1 MKLYMKQKV
10 FSWRDRFKVWDES
23 GNVRYSV
30 EGEFFTLGKRLHI
43 YDGQNAEIAFIKEK
57 IWSFLPR
64 YFVYLGGEQR
74 AEIVKKLSLFRPKY
88 EVAGPGWEIS
98 GDIWAHDYEILEQGR
113 PIVRIHKKW
122 MSWGDSYELD
132 IADSRNELL
141 TLAIVLAIDCVMA
154 SETAAANSAS
164 N

>member
-10 FSWRDRFKVWDES
+10 FSWRDQFKVWDEAN
-23 GNVRYSV
+23 NVRYIV
-30 EGEFFTLGKRLHI
+30 EGELFTLGKRLHV
-43 YDGQNAEIAFIKEK
+43 YDSQSRELAFIKEK

-64 YFVYLGGEQR
+64 YFVYIGQTR
-74 AEIVKKLSLFRPKY
+74 QAEIVKRLSLFRPKY

-98 GDIWAHDYEILEQGR
+98 GNIWSHDYEILEQGR
-113 PIVRIHKKW
+113 PSVRIHKKW

-132 IADSRNELL
+132 IDDSRNELL
-141 TLAIVLAIDCVMA
+141 TLAVVLAIDCVMDA
-154 SETAAANSAS
+154 EAAASSAS